1 MTSKE
6 EPKEKQIEKET
17 KENPTEKEKEKGG
30 EKEKE
35 KEKDQSQTH
44 QQKLLDKKK
53 EEEIRRSQIE
63 DYNKKFDNKLMKYF
77 GNEFFERRLEIPPK
91 RSIFDP
97 HEIDEEFDKIIPK
110 NKILRNLI
118 HFEKKMDEK
127 IYKTRLDIQEQL
139 LRPKNMIKAKL
150 RTHIFAVSKD
160 DENSDE
166 TNFILNIEGKI
177 IDKSD
182 KKFRKFSHYFRKIQI
197 KFDEEIYP
205 DIEWENPAYLQMS
218 QMGNNSGVNNM
229 NSGLGINNN
238 QSGQSDMGVNSTN
251 NMLNNNNSS
260 SNNNINNNNVN
271 IKKENETDVDGFSI
285 KRPAKEENMKI
296 KILFYLSYHIQEFIL
311 NDKLSELLGITRG
324 TRPQILYHLWQ
335 YIKLNS
341 LQDNENPKIV
351 INNKQLSKIF
361 DCEKMEIS
369 SLTSRLSAHLKIPPP
384 IEIEFL
390 VRDLCEDYSKNQILK
405 DIELTIDDPYCN
417 SLLGFLSNANEES
430 LLFPKR
436 FFSSMNPGSGDSG
449 NNFGKYLEKINDIEK
464 QYSSYMNIMKRHKYY
479 YDFFDAYEK
488 DPILFIDNFMI
499 QQNELIKRIS
509 DQTANIMRADY
520 NSSQYYKDYEDVV
533 RDNVEKFLNKKR
545 QPPK

>member
-1 MTSKE
+1 MASQE
-6 EPKEKQIEKET
+6 EPKDKIIEKE
-17 KENPTEKEKEKGG
+17 KQQEKESSITPPKKSIE
-30 EKEKE
+30 
-35 KEKDQSQTH
+35 
-44 QQKLLDKKK
+44 KKK
-53 EEEIRRSQIE
+53 EEEIRRNQIDE
-63 DYNKKFDNKLMKYF
+63 NNKRFDTKLMKYF

-260 SNNNINNNNVN
+260 SNNNI
-271 IKKENETDVDGFSI
+271 
-285 KRPAKEENMKI
+285 A
-296 KILFYLSYHIQEFIL
+296 
-311 NDKLSELLGITRG
+311 
-324 TRPQILYHLWQ
+324 
-335 YIKLNS
+335 
-341 LQDNENPKIV
+341 
-351 INNKQLSKIF
+351 
-361 DCEKMEIS
+361 
-369 SLTSRLSAHLKIPPP
+369 
-384 IEIEFL
+384 
-390 VRDLCEDYSKNQILK
+390 
-405 DIELTIDDPYCN
+405 
-417 SLLGFLSNANEES
+417 
-430 LLFPKR
+430 
-436 FFSSMNPGSGDSG
+436 
-449 NNFGKYLEKINDIEK
+449 INDIIFEVW
-464 QYSSYMNIMKRHKYY
+464 YH
-479 YDFFDAYEK
+479 
-488 DPILFIDNFMI
+488 
-499 QQNELIKRIS
+499 
-509 DQTANIMRADY
+509 
-520 NSSQYYKDYEDVV
+520 V
-533 RDNVEKFLNKKR
+533 
-545 QPPK
+545 

>member
-1 MTSKE
+1 MASQE
-6 EPKEKQIEKET
+6 EPKDKIIEKD
-17 KENPTEKEKEKGG
+17 KQQEKESSITPPKKSFE
-30 EKEKE
+30 
-35 KEKDQSQTH
+35 Q
-44 QQKLLDKKK
+44 KK
-53 EEEIRRSQIE
+53 EEEIRRNQIDE
-63 DYNKKFDNKLMKYF
+63 NNKRFDTKLMKYF

-205 DIEWENPAYLQMS
+205 DIEWENPAYLQMN

-341 LQDNENPKIV
+341 LQDN
-351 INNKQLSKIF
+351 
-361 DCEKMEIS
+361 
-369 SLTSRLSAHLKIPPP
+369 
-384 IEIEFL
+384 
-390 VRDLCEDYSKNQILK
+390 
-405 DIELTIDDPYCN
+405 
-417 SLLGFLSNANEES
+417 
-430 LLFPKR
+430 
-436 FFSSMNPGSGDSG
+436 
-449 NNFGKYLEKINDIEK
+449 
-464 QYSSYMNIMKRHKYY
+464 
-479 YDFFDAYEK
+479 
-488 DPILFIDNFMI
+488 
-499 QQNELIKRIS
+499 
-509 DQTANIMRADY
+509 
-520 NSSQYYKDYEDVV
+520 
-533 RDNVEKFLNKKR
+533 
-545 QPPK
+545 

>member
-1 MTSKE
+1 MASQE
-6 EPKEKQIEKET
+6 EPKEKPKESEKQPEKEQ
-17 KENPTEKEKEKGG
+17 ELA
-30 EKEKE
+30 
-35 KEKDQSQTH
+35 
-44 QQKLLDKKK
+44 QQKLLEKKK
-53 EEEIRRSQIE
+53 EEEMHRKEIE
-63 DYNKKFDNKLMKYF
+63 DNNKKFENKLMKYF
-77 GNEFFERRLEIPPK
+77 GNEFYERRLEIPPK

-118 HFEKKMDEK
+118 HFEKKIDEK

-139 LRPKNMIKAKL
+139 LRPKNMIKAIL
-150 RTHIFAVSKD
+150 RIHISAFLKD

-166 TNFILNIEGKI
+166 TNFILKIKGKI
-177 IDKSD
+177 MDKTD
-182 KKFRKFSHYFRKIQI
+182 KKFRRFSHYFRKIQI
-197 KFDEEIYP
+197 KFEEEIYP
-205 DIEWENPAYLQMS
+205 DIEWENPSLS
-218 QMGNNSGVNNM
+218 QINQYNNNLPVNNM
-229 NSGLGINNN
+229 NNNINQMG
-238 QSGQSDMGVNSTN
+238 QSGQNDINKVNNTN
-251 NMLNNNNSS
+251 NG
-260 SNNNINNNNVN
+260 NNINSNNTYL
-271 IKKENETDVDGFSI
+271 KKEKETDVDEFSI

-311 NDKLSELLGITRG
+311 APNLSELLGITHG

-361 DCEKMEIS
+361 NCEKMEIS
-369 SLTSRLSAHLKIPPP
+369 SLTSRLSEHLKIPPP
-384 IEIEFL
+384 IEIDFTIK
-390 VRDLCEDYSKNQILK
+390 DLSEDNSKNQILK
-405 DIELTIDDPYCN
+405 DIQLTIDDPYCN
-417 SLLGFLSNANEES
+417 SLFGFLSNANEES

-436 FFSSMNPGSGDSG
+436 FFSSMNPGLGDSA
-449 NNFGKYLEKINDIEK
+449 NNFGKYLEKINEIEK

-509 DQTANIMRADY
+509 DQTNSIVRADY
-520 NSSQYYKDYEDVV
+520 NSSQYYKDYDEVV
-533 RDNVEKFLNKKR
+533 RDNVEKYLNKKR
-545 QPPK
+545 QAPK

>member
-1 MTSKE
+1 MASQE
-6 EPKEKQIEKET
+6 EPKEKP
-17 KENPTEKEKEKGG
+17 KENEKPQ
-30 EKEKE
+30 
-35 KEKDQSQTH
+35 EKDEEMIA
-44 QQKLLDKKK
+44 QQKLLEKKK
-53 EEEIRRSQIE
+53 EEEMRRKEIE
-63 DYNKKFDNKLMKYF
+63 DNNKKFENKLMKYF

-139 LRPKNMIKAKL
+139 LRPKNMIKSIL
-150 RTHIFAVSKD
+150 RIHVSAFFKE

-166 TNFILNIEGKI
+166 TNFILKIRGKI
-177 IDKSD
+177 MDKSD
-182 KKFRKFSHYFRKIQI
+182 KKFRRFSHYFRKIQI

-205 DIEWENPAYLQMS
+205 DIEWENPSLIQINQY
-218 QMGNNSGVNNM
+218 GNNNVGVNNM
-229 NSGLGINNN
+229 NNINQVGQNDLNKANNTNNN
-238 QSGQSDMGVNSTN
+238 GNNTN
-251 NMLNNNNSS
+251 NNMNNLGNNNMY
-260 SNNNINNNNVN
+260 
-271 IKKENETDVDGFSI
+271 IKKEKETDFDEFSI

-311 NDKLSELLGITRG
+311 APKLSELLGITHG

-341 LQDNENPKIV
+341 LQDNDNPKIV

-361 DCEKMEIS
+361 NCEKMEIS
-369 SLTSRLSAHLKIPPP
+369 SLTSRLSEHLKIPPP
-384 IEIEFL
+384 IEIEFSPH
-390 VRDLCEDYSKNQILK
+390 DLSEDNFKNQIVK
-405 DIELTIDDPYCN
+405 DIQLTIDDPYCN
-417 SLLGFLSNANEES
+417 SLFGFLTNANEES

-436 FFSSMNPGSGDSG
+436 FFTSMNPGSGDSA
-449 NNFGKYLEKINDIEK
+449 NNFGKYLEKINEIEK

-509 DQTANIMRADY
+509 DQTASIVRADY
-520 NSSQYYKDYEDVV
+520 NSSQYYKDYEEVV
-533 RDNVEKFLNKKR
+533 RDNVEKYLNKKR
-545 QPPK
+545 QAPK

>member
-1 MTSKE
+1 MASQE
-6 EPKEKQIEKET
+6 EPKDKIIEKE
-17 KENPTEKEKEKGG
+17 KQQEKESSITPPKKSLE
-30 EKEKE
+30 
-35 KEKDQSQTH
+35 
-44 QQKLLDKKK
+44 KKK
-53 EEEIRRSQIE
+53 EEEIRRNQIDE
-63 DYNKKFDNKLMKYF
+63 NNKRFDTKLMKYF

-150 RTHIFAVSKD
+150 RTHIFAISKD

-205 DIEWENPAYLQMS
+205 DIEWENPAYLQMN

-509 DQTANIMRADY
+509 DQTSNIMRADY

>member
-1 MTSKE
+1 MASQE
-6 EPKEKQIEKET
+6 EPKEKPKESEKQPEKEQ
-17 KENPTEKEKEKGG
+17 ELA
-30 EKEKE
+30 
-35 KEKDQSQTH
+35 
-44 QQKLLDKKK
+44 QQKLLEKKK
-53 EEEIRRSQIE
+53 EEEMHRKEIE
-63 DYNKKFDNKLMKYF
+63 DNNKKFENKLMKYF
-77 GNEFFERRLEIPPK
+77 GNEFYERRLEIPPK

-139 LRPKNMIKAKL
+139 LRPKNMIKAIL
-150 RTHIFAVSKD
+150 RIHISACLKD

-166 TNFILNIEGKI
+166 TNFILKIKGKI
-177 IDKSD
+177 MDKTD
-182 KKFRKFSHYFRKIQI
+182 KKFRRFSHYFRKIQI

-205 DIEWENPAYLQMS
+205 DIEWENPSLS
-218 QMGNNSGVNNM
+218 QINQY
-229 NSGLGINNN
+229 NNN
-238 QSGQSDMGVNSTN
+238 LPV
-251 NMLNNNNSS
+251 
-260 SNNNINNNNVN
+260 NNINNNINQMGQAGQNDINKVN
-271 IKKENETDVDGFSI
+271 NTNNGNNINSNNTYLKKEKETDVDEFSI

-311 NDKLSELLGITRG
+311 APNLSELLGITHG

-361 DCEKMEIS
+361 NCEKMEIS
-369 SLTSRLSAHLKIPPP
+369 SLTSRLSEHLKIPPP
-384 IEIEFL
+384 IEIDFTIK
-390 VRDLCEDYSKNQILK
+390 DLSEDNSKNQILK
-405 DIELTIDDPYCN
+405 DIQLTIDDPYCN
-417 SLLGFLSNANEES
+417 SLFGFLSNANEES

-436 FFSSMNPGSGDSG
+436 FFSSMNPGLGDSA
-449 NNFGKYLEKINDIEK
+449 NNFGKYLEKINEIEK

-509 DQTANIMRADY
+509 DQTNSIVRADY
-520 NSSQYYKDYEDVV
+520 NSSQYYKDYDEVV
-533 RDNVEKFLNKKR
+533 RDNVEKYLNKKR
-545 QPPK
+545 QAPK

>member
-1 MTSKE
+1 MTSIEETKE
-6 EPKEKQIEKET
+6 TPIEKDS
-17 KENPTEKEKEKGG
+17 KENPTEK

-35 KEKDQSQTH
+35 KEKDQSQVH
-44 QQKLLDKKK
+44 QQKILDKKK

-139 LRPKNMIKAKL
+139 LRPKNMIKAIL
-150 RTHIFAVSKD
+150 RTHIFAFSKD

-166 TNFILNIEGKI
+166 TNFILNIQGKI
-177 IDKSD
+177 IDNNE

-205 DIEWENPAYLQMS
+205 DIEWENPFYS
-218 QMGNNSGVNNM
+218 QVNQYGNNN
-229 NSGLGINNN
+229 LGINNN
-238 QSGQSDMGVNSTN
+238 NTNMNINQMGQSDMSINNSNSINKINNSSNPTGSNISTN
-251 NMLNNNNSS
+251 N
-260 SNNNINNNNVN
+260 IN
-271 IKKENETDVDGFSI
+271 IKKEKETDVDGFSI

-311 NDKLSELLGITRG
+311 TQKLSELLGISKG

-361 DCEKMEIS
+361 NCEKMEIS
-369 SLTSRLSAHLKIPPP
+369 SLTSRLSEHLKIPPP
-384 IEIEFL
+384 IEIDFTVHEL
-390 VRDLCEDYSKNQILK
+390 SEDYSKNQILK

-417 SLLGFLSNANEES
+417 NLLGFLSNANEES

-436 FFSSMNPGSGDSG
+436 FSISNNMG
-449 NNFGKYLEKINDIEK
+449 NTDIFGKYLEKINDIEK
-464 QYSSYMNIMKRHKYY
+464 QYLSYMNIMKRHKYY

-499 QQNELIKRIS
+499 QQNELIKKIS
-509 DQTANIMRADY
+509 DQTTSIVRADY
-520 NSSQYYKDYEDVV
+520 NSSQYYKDYEEVV
-533 RDNVEKFLNKKR
+533 RDHVEKYLNKKR

>member
-1 MTSKE
+1 MASQE
-6 EPKEKQIEKET
+6 EPKDKVKEPEKDLIKEKE
-17 KENPTEKEKEKGG
+17 PEKEKE
-30 EKEKE
+30 
-35 KEKDQSQTH
+35 QIINS
-44 QQKLLDKKK
+44 QQKLLEKKK
-53 EEEIRRSQIE
+53 EEEIRRKEIE
-63 DYNKKFDNKLMKYF
+63 ENNKKFDSKLMKYF
-77 GNEFFERRLEIPPK
+77 GNEFYERRLEIPPK

-97 HEIDEEFDKIIPK
+97 HEIDEEFDKTIPK

-118 HFEKKMDEK
+118 QFEKKMDEK

-139 LRPKNMIKAKL
+139 LRPKNMIKAIL
-150 RTHIFAVSKD
+150 RTHIFAFSKD

-166 TNFILNIEGKI
+166 TNFILNIQGRI
-177 IDKSD
+177 IDNDD
-182 KKFRKFSHYFRKIQI
+182 KKYRKFSHYFRKIQI

-205 DIEWENPAYLQMS
+205 DIEWENPSYQI
-218 QMGNNSGVNNM
+218 GNNMGMSNNAM
-229 NSGLGINNN
+229 
-238 QSGQSDMGVNSTN
+238 
-251 NMLNNNNSS
+251 
-260 SNNNINNNNVN
+260 NNINNNSNININQMGQSDINTNKINNTNINNVNPNMNNINNMN
-271 IKKENETDVDGFSI
+271 IKKEKETDVDGFSI

-296 KILFYLSYHIQEFIL
+296 KILFYLSYHIQEFNL
-311 NDKLSELLGITRG
+311 DSQLSELLGIKHG

-361 DCEKMEIS
+361 NCEKMDIS
-369 SLTSRLSAHLKIPPP
+369 SLTSRLSDHLKIPPP

-390 VRDLCEDYSKNQILK
+390 IHELSEDYSKNQILK

-417 SLLGFLSNANEES
+417 NLLGFLSHANEES

-436 FFSSMNPGSGDSG
+436 FFPASNPGTGDLG
-449 NNFGKYLEKINDIEK
+449 NNFGKYLEKINEIEK

-509 DQTANIMRADY
+509 DQTTSIVRADY
-520 NSSQYYKDYEDVV
+520 NSSQYYKDYEEVV
-533 RDNVEKFLNKKR
+533 RDNVEKYLNKKR

>member
-1 MTSKE
+1 MASKE
-6 EPKEKQIEKET
+6 EPNEKPKENEKQPEKEQ
-17 KENPTEKEKEKGG
+17 ELIA
-30 EKEKE
+30 
-35 KEKDQSQTH
+35 
-44 QQKLLDKKK
+44 QQKLLEKKK
-53 EEEIRRSQIE
+53 EEEMRRKEIE
-63 DYNKKFDNKLMKYF
+63 DNNKRFESKLMKYF

-118 HFEKKMDEK
+118 HFEKKIDEK

-139 LRPKNMIKAKL
+139 LRPKNMIKAIL
-150 RTHIFAVSKD
+150 RIHISACFKE

-166 TNFILNIEGKI
+166 TNFILKIKGKI
-177 IDKSD
+177 MDKSD
-182 KKFRKFSHYFRKIQI
+182 KKFRRFSHYFRKIQI

-205 DIEWENPAYLQMS
+205 DIEWENPSLSQINQYGNNLPVNNLNNIN
-218 QMGNNSGVNNM
+218 QMGHT
-229 NSGLGINNN
+229 
-238 QSGQSDMGVNSTN
+238 GQSDINKINNTN
-251 NMLNNNNSS
+251 TG
-260 SNNNINNNNVN
+260 NNINNNTNNLNTNMN
-271 IKKENETDVDGFSI
+271 IKKEKDTDVDEFSI

-311 NDKLSELLGITRG
+311 APKLSELLGITHG

-361 DCEKMEIS
+361 NCEKMEIS
-369 SLTSRLSAHLKIPPP
+369 SLTSRLSEHLKIPPP
-384 IEIEFL
+384 IEIDFSIH
-390 VRDLCEDYSKNQILK
+390 DLSEDSCKNQTLK

-417 SLLGFLSNANEES
+417 TLFGFLSNANEES

-436 FFSSMNPGSGDSG
+436 FFTSINPGTGDSA
-449 NNFGKYLEKINDIEK
+449 NNFGKYLEKINEIEK

-509 DQTANIMRADY
+509 DQTTSIVRADY
-520 NSSQYYKDYEDVV
+520 NSSQYYKDYEEVV
-533 RDNVEKFLNKKR
+533 RDNVEKYLNKKR
-545 QPPK
+545 QAPK

>member
-1 MTSKE
+1 MASQE
-6 EPKEKQIEKET
+6 EPKEKPNESEKKPEKEQ
-17 KENPTEKEKEKGG
+17 ELA
-30 EKEKE
+30 
-35 KEKDQSQTH
+35 
-44 QQKLLDKKK
+44 QQKLLEKKK
-53 EEEIRRSQIE
+53 EEEMRRKEIE
-63 DYNKKFDNKLMKYF
+63 DNNKRFENKLMKYF
-77 GNEFFERRLEIPPK
+77 GNEFYERRLEIPPK

-118 HFEKKMDEK
+118 HFEKKMDDK

-139 LRPKNMIKAKL
+139 LRPKNMIKAIL
-150 RTHIFAVSKD
+150 RIHISACLKD

-166 TNFILNIEGKI
+166 TNFILKIKGKI
-177 IDKSD
+177 MDKTD
-182 KKFRKFSHYFRKIQI
+182 KKFRRFSHYFRKIQI

-205 DIEWENPAYLQMS
+205 DIEWENPSLS
-218 QMGNNSGVNNM
+218 QINQYNNNNLPVNN
-229 NSGLGINNN
+229 INNN
-238 QSGQSDMGVNSTN
+238 NINQIGQTGGQNDINKVNSTN
-251 NMLNNNNSS
+251 NGNNI
-260 SNNNINNNNVN
+260 NNNINNNMY
-271 IKKENETDVDGFSI
+271 IKNEKATDFDEFSI

-311 NDKLSELLGITRG
+311 APKLSELLGISHG
-324 TRPQILYHLWQ
+324 TRPQILYHLWE

-361 DCEKMEIS
+361 NCEKMEIS
-369 SLTSRLSAHLKIPPP
+369 SLTSRLSEHLKIPPP
-384 IEIEFL
+384 IEIDFT
-390 VRDLCEDYSKNQILK
+390 VHDLSEDSCKNQILK
-405 DIELTIDDPYCN
+405 DIQLTIDDPYCN
-417 SLLGFLSNANEES
+417 SLFGFLSNANEES

-436 FFSSMNPGSGDSG
+436 FFSSMNPGLGDAA
-449 NNFGKYLEKINDIEK
+449 NNFGKYLEKINEIEK

-509 DQTANIMRADY
+509 DQTTSIVRADY
-520 NSSQYYKDYEDVV
+520 NSSQYYKDYEEVV
-533 RDNVEKFLNKKR
+533 RDNVEKYLNKKR
-545 QPPK
+545 QAPK

>member
-1 MTSKE
+1 MASQE
-6 EPKEKQIEKET
+6 EPKEKSNESEKKPEKEQ
-17 KENPTEKEKEKGG
+17 ELA
-30 EKEKE
+30 
-35 KEKDQSQTH
+35 
-44 QQKLLDKKK
+44 QQKLLEKKK
-53 EEEIRRSQIE
+53 EEEMRRKEIE
-63 DYNKKFDNKLMKYF
+63 ENNKRFENKLMKYF
-77 GNEFFERRLEIPPK
+77 GNEFYERRLEIPPK

-118 HFEKKMDEK
+118 HFEKKMDDK

-139 LRPKNMIKAKL
+139 LRPKNMIKAIL
-150 RTHIFAVSKD
+150 RLHISACFKD

-166 TNFILNIEGKI
+166 TNFILKIRGKI
-177 IDKSD
+177 MDKTD
-182 KKFRKFSHYFRKIQI
+182 KKFRRFSHYFRKIQI

-205 DIEWENPAYLQMS
+205 DIEWENPSLS
-218 QMGNNSGVNNM
+218 QINQY
-229 NSGLGINNN
+229 NNN
-238 QSGQSDMGVNSTN
+238 LPMN
-251 NMLNNNNSS
+251 NI
-260 SNNNINNNNVN
+260 NNNINNNMY
-271 IKKENETDVDGFSI
+271 IKKEKETDFDEFSI

-311 NDKLSELLGITRG
+311 APKLSELLGISHG
-324 TRPQILYHLWQ
+324 TRPQILYHLWE

-361 DCEKMEIS
+361 NCEKMEIS
-369 SLTSRLSAHLKIPPP
+369 SLTSRLSEHLKIPPP
-384 IEIEFL
+384 IEIDFT
-390 VRDLCEDYSKNQILK
+390 VHDLSEDSCKNQILK
-405 DIELTIDDPYCN
+405 DIQLTIDDPYCN
-417 SLLGFLSNANEES
+417 SLFGFLSNANEES

-436 FFSSMNPGSGDSG
+436 FFSSMNPGLGDAA
-449 NNFGKYLEKINDIEK
+449 NNFGKYLEKINEIEK

-509 DQTANIMRADY
+509 DQTTSIVRADY
-520 NSSQYYKDYEDVV
+520 NSSQYYKDYEEVV
-533 RDNVEKFLNKKR
+533 RDHVEKYLNKKR

>member
-1 MTSKE
+1 MASQE
-6 EPKEKQIEKET
+6 EPKEKPNESEKKPEKEQ
-17 KENPTEKEKEKGG
+17 ELA
-30 EKEKE
+30 
-35 KEKDQSQTH
+35 
-44 QQKLLDKKK
+44 QQKLLEKKK
-53 EEEIRRSQIE
+53 EEEMRRKEIE
-63 DYNKKFDNKLMKYF
+63 DNNKRFENKLMKYF
-77 GNEFFERRLEIPPK
+77 GNEFYERRLEIPPK

-118 HFEKKMDEK
+118 HFEKKMDDK

-139 LRPKNMIKAKL
+139 LRPKNMIKAIL
-150 RTHIFAVSKD
+150 RIHISACLKD

-166 TNFILNIEGKI
+166 TNFILKIKGKI
-177 IDKSD
+177 MDKTD
-182 KKFRKFSHYFRKIQI
+182 KKFRRFSHYFRKIQI

-205 DIEWENPAYLQMS
+205 DIEWENPSLS
-218 QMGNNSGVNNM
+218 QINQYNNNNLPVNN
-229 NSGLGINNN
+229 INNN
-238 QSGQSDMGVNSTN
+238 NINQIGQTGGQNDMNKVNSTN
-251 NMLNNNNSS
+251 NGNNI
-260 SNNNINNNNVN
+260 NNNINNNMY
-271 IKKENETDVDGFSI
+271 IKKEKETDFDEFSI

-311 NDKLSELLGITRG
+311 APKLSELLGISHG
-324 TRPQILYHLWQ
+324 TRPQILYHLWE

-361 DCEKMEIS
+361 NCEKMEIS
-369 SLTSRLSAHLKIPPP
+369 SLTSRLSEHLKIPPP
-384 IEIEFL
+384 IEIDFT
-390 VRDLCEDYSKNQILK
+390 VHDLSEDSCKNQILK
-405 DIELTIDDPYCN
+405 DIQLTIDDPYCN
-417 SLLGFLSNANEES
+417 SLFGFLSNANEES

-436 FFSSMNPGSGDSG
+436 FFSSMNPGLGDAA
-449 NNFGKYLEKINDIEK
+449 NNFGKYLEKINEIEK

-509 DQTANIMRADY
+509 DQTTSIVRADY
-520 NSSQYYKDYEDVV
+520 NSSQYYKDYEEVV
-533 RDNVEKFLNKKR
+533 RDNVEKYLNKKR
-545 QPPK
+545 QAPK

>member
-1 MTSKE
+1 MTSQE
-6 EPKEKQIEKET
+6 EQKQNITEQA
-17 KENPTEKEKEKGG
+17 KENK
-30 EKEKE
+30 
-35 KEKDQSQTH
+35 KDESEINQK
-44 QQKLLDKKK
+44 KLLDKKK
-53 EEEIRRSQIE
+53 EEEIRRKEIE
-63 DYNKKFDNKLMKYF
+63 ENNKKFDNKLMKYF

-97 HEIDEEFDKIIPK
+97 HEVDEEFDKIIPK
-110 NKILRNLI
+110 NKILKSLI
-118 HFEKKMDEK
+118 NFEKKMDEK

-139 LRPKNMIKAKL
+139 LRPKNMIKAIL
-150 RTHIFAVSKD
+150 RTHIFAYLKD

-166 TNFILNIEGKI
+166 TNFILNIQGKI
-177 IDKSD
+177 IDKTE
-182 KKFRKFSHYFRKIQI
+182 KKYRKFSHYFRKIQI

-205 DIEWENPAYLQMS
+205 DIEWENPFYS
-218 QMGNNSGVNNM
+218 QMNKYG
-229 NSGLGINNN
+229 
-238 QSGQSDMGVNSTN
+238 
-251 NMLNNNNSS
+251 
-260 SNNNINNNNVN
+260 NNNINNMGVNNSNVSLANNINQMGQNDNNKINNNMNIDGNNINNLN
-271 IKKENETDVDGFSI
+271 IKKEKETDVDGFCI

-296 KILFYLSYHIQEFIL
+296 TILFYLSYHIQEFVL
-311 NDKLSELLGITRG
+311 AKELSELLGITKG

-361 DCEKMEIS
+361 KCEKMEIS
-369 SLTSRLSAHLKIPPP
+369 SLTSRLSEYLKIPPP

-390 VRDLCEDYSKNQILK
+390 IHDLREDYSKNQILR
-405 DIELTIDDPYCN
+405 
-417 SLLGFLSNANEES
+417 FLSNANEES

-436 FFSSMNPGSGDSG
+436 FFISNNLGNGDI
-449 NNFGKYLEKINDIEK
+449 FGKYLEKINDIEK

-499 QQNELIKRIS
+499 QQNELIKKIN
-509 DQTANIMRADY
+509 DQATSIVRADY
-520 NSSQYYKDYEDVV
+520 NSSQYYKDYEEVL
-533 RDNVEKFLNKKR
+533 RDNVEKYLNKKR